1 MKYACVVKNNE
12 GTWDIWREATYGTA
26 QSHPNLVVKQDRLAN
41 AVNSGL
47 PITGIVLTE
56 HEHAGMPGA
65 KWDGIKFSDGDKSSV
80 KEDVDWSTRELYG
93 YVCDDTIIYAFITEK
108 GHPYQLQCEA
118 IFDSETTIIEVPEGQ
133 TAKIGDVWDGENIIS
148 S

>member
-12 GTWDIWREATYGTA
+12 GTWDIWREASYGTIA
-26 QSHPNLVVKQDRLAN
+26 SHPHLKSRQERLTN
-41 AVNSGL
+41 AVSSGL

-56 HEHAGMPGA
+56 HGHSGMPGA
-65 KWDGIKFSDGDKSSV
+65 KWDGTKFADGEKSSI
-80 KEDVDWSTRELYG
+80 KEDVDWSLKELYG

-148 S
+148 A